1 MSLELRDVTVRFGAM
16 TAVDGVDLRA
26 APGEVLAVLGPNGCG
41 KSTLLRA
48 IAELVAAQGDISRG
62 TGRCFYLPQD
72 NFARAALTAFE
83 VVLLGRVRSLALRP
97 GAADLA
103 AAAGALAELGVGA
116 LAGRRIGV
124 LSGGQRQLVFLAQV
138 LAADPAFLLLDEPTS
153 ALDLAHQMQV
163 LELLRAVTRRR
174 GLTTIAVL
182 HDLNAAGRFADRVA
196 VMQAGRIVA
205 EGAPATVLCGA
216 VLERVYGVR
225 VAVID
230 GPDGRPVVV
239 PLGAV

>member
-1 MSLELRDVTVRFGAM
+1 MGARDANPEM
-16 TAVDGVDLRA
+16 L
-26 APGEVLAVLGPNGCG
+26 VLAGITCLFLFQALLALSQFLASPEALSQIVFWLFG
-41 KSTLLRA
+41 SLLRA
-48 IAELVAAQGDISRG
+48 DAVKVA
-62 TGRCFYLPQD
+62 
-72 NFARAALTAFE
+72 
-83 VVLLGRVRSLALRP
+83 VVLLARVRSLALRP